1 MCCRTTQL
9 VNVTVVIVLKLFKLG
24 FTCYSVC
31 MTDSYCGLSFMNF
44 IVILLDKLPMLL
56 TFSITVVILDYQTP
70 QPCGIVSLS
79 SGHVDAARTIQCAQ
93 CMVLLRSSNDDR
105 NSTMHCSSVCSL
117 HFVACRVASRR
128 TFHLIHILLFI
139 TFSVE
144 PLHTSRLQDLR

>member
-1 MCCRTTQL
+1 
-9 VNVTVVIVLKLFKLG
+9 
-24 FTCYSVC
+24 
-31 MTDSYCGLSFMNF
+31 
-44 IVILLDKLPMLL
+44 MLL

-128 TFHLIHILLFI
+128 TFHLTHILLFI

-144 PLHTSRLQDLR
+144 PLQQAGSKISGKTDLVLSECIRCLRSVRSSVCFMHVSLQS